1 MRSSS
6 LWHFFCVHT
15 KLTYMPESFINSWML
30 TYLCCTL
37 WEHYHVNKPYR
48 SVIWQTRTVSIITHQ
63 WYSHLCSF
71 QHRCVHVHR
80 HTRSLTVH
88 PQHIHTIQHSS
99 PVLASLYL
107 MILTLHAQQRG
118 TPFCTESLRGYNKR
132 QKRRLCCALSFFP
145 WQKKKKKGREGRK
158 KKSGQQQL
166 NSYISG
172 FVEAEEVCSWG
183 GSGGRGGRPLF
194 FSQTT
199 KTPHPLKHF
208 EFFFFF
214 FFASLQP
221 EDADQD

>member
-1 MRSSS
+1 MRSNS

-145 WQKKKKKGREGRK
+145 WQKKKKEREGGKEKKIRPAAIKQLHFRVCWSWRSVFVGGQWRK
-158 KKSGQQQL
+158 RRQAP
-166 NSYISG
+166 
-172 FVEAEEVCSWG
+172 V
-183 GSGGRGGRPLF
+183 
-194 FSQTT
+194 
-199 KTPHPLKHF
+199 
-208 EFFFFF
+208 
-214 FFASLQP
+214 LQP
-221 EDADQD
+221 DNKDSPPS

>member
-1 MRSSS
+1 MRSNS

-145 WQKKKKKGREGRK
+145 WQKKKKKEREGWKEKKIRPAAIKQLHFRVCWSWRSVFVGGQWRK
-158 KKSGQQQL
+158 RRQAP
-166 NSYISG
+166 
-172 FVEAEEVCSWG
+172 V
-183 GSGGRGGRPLF
+183 
-194 FSQTT
+194 
-199 KTPHPLKHF
+199 
-208 EFFFFF
+208 
-214 FFASLQP
+214 LQP
-221 EDADQD
+221 DNKDSPPS

>member
-1 MRSSS
+1 MGALSCKQTVQIGHLTDRS
-6 LWHFFCVHT
+6 
-15 KLTYMPESFINSWML
+15 
-30 TYLCCTL
+30 
-37 WEHYHVNKPYR
+37 
-48 SVIWQTRTVSIITHQ
+48 TRTASIIAHQ

-145 WQKKKKKGREGRK
+145 WQKKKKEREGGKEKKIRPAAIKQLHFRVCWSWRSVFVGGQWRK
-158 KKSGQQQL
+158 RRQAPVLQPDNKDSPTLLSIL
-166 NSYISG
+166 NI
-172 FVEAEEVCSWG
+172 
-183 GSGGRGGRPLF
+183 
-194 FSQTT
+194 
-199 KTPHPLKHF
+199 
-208 EFFFFF
+208 FFF

>member
-88 PQHIHTIQHSS
+88 PHHIHTIQHSS

-145 WQKKKKKGREGRK
+145 WQKKKKEREGGKEKKIRPAAIKQLHFRVCWSWRSVFVGGQWRK
-158 KKSGQQQL
+158 RRQAP
-166 NSYISG
+166 
-172 FVEAEEVCSWG
+172 V
-183 GSGGRGGRPLF
+183 
-194 FSQTT
+194 
-199 KTPHPLKHF
+199 
-208 EFFFFF
+208 
-214 FFASLQP
+214 LQP
-221 EDADQD
+221 DNKDSPPS

>member
-1 MRSSS
+1 MGALSCKQTVQIGHLTDRS
-6 LWHFFCVHT
+6 
-15 KLTYMPESFINSWML
+15 
-30 TYLCCTL
+30 
-37 WEHYHVNKPYR
+37 
-48 SVIWQTRTVSIITHQ
+48 TRTVSIITHQ

-88 PQHIHTIQHSS
+88 PHHIHTIQHSS

-214 FFASLQP
+214 FLHLSSLKMQIKTR
-221 EDADQD
+221 